1 MLQGIM
7 KDKETFLEK
16 FKETKGIISSAC
28 DAVGISRMTF
38 YRWKKDD
45 PEFADKCNEI
55 EEASIDYV
63 ESKLI
68 ENIDQNKT
76 SEILFYL
83 KTKGKNRG
91 YVERQEIQTDGFPD
105 KIQIEVISNE
115 DTDQ

>member
-1 MLQGIM
+1 M
-7 KDKETFLEK
+7 KSKKDFLIK
-16 FKETKGIISSAC
+16 FKESKGIISTAC
-28 DAVGISRMTF
+28 DAAKISRMTF
-38 YRWKKDD
+38 YRWKKED
-45 PEFADKCNEI
+45 PEFASLVSEI

-68 ENIDQNKT
+68 ENIDNNKT

-91 YVERQEIQTDGFPD
+91 YVERQEIQTDGFPE
-105 KIQIEVISNE
+105 KIEIEVISNE

>member
-1 MLQGIM
+1 M
-7 KDKETFLEK
+7 KSKKDFLIK
-16 FKETKGIISSAC
+16 FKESKGIISTAC
-28 DAVGISRMTF
+28 DAAGITRMTF
-38 YRWKKDD
+38 YRWKKED
-45 PEFADKCNEI
+45 PEFASLVSEI

-68 ENIDQNKT
+68 ENIDNNKT

-91 YVERQEIQTDGFPD
+91 YVERQEIQTDGFPE
-105 KIQIEVISNE
+105 KIEIEVISNE

>member
-1 MLQGIM
+1 M
-7 KDKETFLEK
+7 KSKKDFLIK
-16 FKETKGIISSAC
+16 FKESKGIISTAC
-28 DAVGISRMTF
+28 DAAQISRMTF
-38 YRWKKDD
+38 YRWKKED
-45 PEFADKCNEI
+45 PEFADLVSEI

-68 ENIDQNKT
+68 ENIDNNKT

-91 YVERQEIQTDGFPD
+91 YVERQEIQTDGFPE
-105 KIQIEVISNE
+105 KIEIEVISNE

>member
-1 MLQGIM
+1 M
-7 KDKETFLEK
+7 KSKKDFLIK
-16 FKETKGIISSAC
+16 FKESKGIISTAC
-28 DAVGISRMTF
+28 DAAQISRMTF
-38 YRWKKDD
+38 YRWKKED
-45 PEFADKCNEI
+45 PEFASLVSEI